1 MYELTK
7 TMYHRK
13 TIHKSYKVINISNEE
28 IAGLKMDKLLRLP
41 PIYLK
46 QFQNNEISKEKL
58 EEQYLRGLESRKQHL
73 ISSDY
78 RGVILVCGCKTYK
91 HSDEC
96 PIPYLKKYM
105 ALKKHEIE
113 RFV

>member
-7 TMYHRK
+7 AMYPRK
-13 TIHKSYKVINISNEE
+13 TIPKHLKALNISSEV
-28 IAGLKMDKLLRLP
+28 ITGLKVDKLLQLP
-41 PIYLK
+41 PVYLK

-58 EEQYLRGLESRKQHL
+58 EEQYLRGLESRGQHL
-73 ISSDY
+73 LSMDY
-78 RGVILVCGCKTYK
+78 REAILVCGCKSYK
-91 HSDEC
+91 HGDEC

-113 RFV
+113 RYV